1 MGVLRLNGKAYG
13 GGIDVIEV
21 TQAQYNALPES
32 KLSDDILYVISDSVN
47 GSDGYPPLIYSD
59 EEREIGVWRDGKP
72 LYQKTFNLSTTFTI
86 TSTPQQLITIT
97 DIPFDTVLIV
107 NANVY
112 DSDDNRR
119 YDIPNLT
126 QATPDRIF
134 AHMYLNKAL
143 NPCTFF
149 VNVYSGGLNY
159 AHCTDLNVTV
169 QYTKTTDTKGSGRWT
184 TQGTLA
190 QHYSTTERLI
200 GTWIDGKP
208 LYEKT
213 ISYIASTSVGV
224 HDIETLSSETNVV
237 KIEGIGIYQ
246 NQKIPIPYYG
256 GNNDYYLL
264 WTDGAKLQEYRG
276 SANGFSGT
284 QMYVTIQYTKTT
296 D

>member
-59 EEREIGVWRDGKP
+59 EEREVGVWRDGKP
-72 LYQKTFNLSTTFTI
+72 LYQKTLVFQNAQLGRVDRLPHNISDVDFIFVESWEFKQTSLGSSGVIGFESSSSDYWANLFEIASTTI
-86 TSTPQQLITIT
+86 S
-97 DIPFDTVLIV
+97 
-107 NANVY
+107 Y
-112 DSDDNRR
+112 
-119 YDIPNLT
+119 
-126 QATPDRIF
+126 RIGSGWG
-134 AHMYLNKAL
+134 AGDLY
-143 NPCTFF
+143 
-149 VNVYSGGLNY
+149 VNVR
-159 AHCTDLNVTV
+159 
-169 QYTKTTDTKGSGRWT
+169 YTKTTDTKGSGKWT

-213 ISYIASTSVGV
+213 VQVTSIPNNNMTDTAHGISNIDTIVDISGTLHTLASVASNNTWTQIPRIQ
-224 HDIETLSSETNVV
+224 DNATNAN
-237 KIEGIGIYQ
+237 IGIEVNNTNIRLKGRTQ
-246 NQKIPIPYYG
+246 NYAEIFDK
-256 GNNDYYLL
+256 
-264 WTDGAKLQEYRG
+264 A
-276 SANGFSGT
+276 
-284 QMYVTIQYTKTT
+284 YVTIQYTKTT

>member
-72 LYQKTFNLSTTFTI
+72 LYQKTVDFGSISSGSYKKKDL
-86 TSTPQQLITIT
+86 TSLNIEYIASFIGTGKNNYNEIIS
-97 DIPFDTVLIV
+97 IPFAHTTSPSQEQAFCRYNDDKSLG
-107 NANVY
+107 VY
-112 DSDDNRR
+112 TDSSV
-119 YDIPNLT
+119 
-126 QATPDRIF
+126 IF
-134 AHMYLNKAL
+134 TSCFISL
-143 NPCTFF
+143 
-149 VNVYSGGLNY
+149 
-159 AHCTDLNVTV
+159 

-213 ISYIASTSVGV
+213 IEIASLPSTTSSFVMYDTG
-224 HDIETLSSETNVV
+224 ITNMKKVV
-237 KIEGIGIYQ
+237 NVYGMAYFSNG
-246 NQKIPIPYYG
+246 NHSPIPYTVD
-256 GNNDYYLL
+256 N
-264 WTDGAKLQEYRG
+264 LQGQIGMTVSTSTGKIGILVGMDRSSV
-276 SANGFSGT
+276 SAI
-284 QMYVTIQYTKTT
+284 VTIKYTKTT